1 MTKYYRPTC
10 TACGKEGNQ
19 ILERSTKLKK
29 DPSAYSVSDKCTKT
43 ENGKHIIIWKEQ

>member
-1 MTKYYRPTC
+1 MTKYYKPTC

-19 ILERSTKLKK
+19 ISEKNAKLAKA
-29 DPSAYSVSDKCTKT
+29 PPAYSVSEKCPKT